1 MSGRKISKLRFY
13 WIAFMTG
20 VYTLYYS
27 LKVIVGSIILDNSR
41 MLVDKSMMLW
51 AKKLLG
57 LIQVRVKVTHAE
69 KMPAKG
75 ERPVVVMCN
84 HSSLYDIPISAV
96 ALDTSL
102 RMLAKKELFKIPI
115 FSTALKR
122 GEFVSIDRHN
132 REQSMKDLRN
142 AKEKMLDGII
152 LWVAPEGTRSE
163 DGRVAKFKR
172 GAFHVA
178 LDTGA
183 LIVPIA
189 IKDIH
194 KVQGGKDL
202 TLYIDQEIEVEICD
216 AIDASQFDVDSR
228 RELVNA
234 VRNRMLTALDQ
245 QEENCNA

>member
-27 LKVIVGSIILDNSR
+27 MKVIIGSIIIKKSR
-41 MLVDKSMMLW
+41 ALVDRAMLAW
-51 AKKLLG
+51 ASKLLG
-57 LIQVRVKVTHAE
+57 LIQVRVKVTHAD

-75 ERPVVVMCN
+75 SGPVIVMCN

-96 ALDTSL
+96 ALNTSL

-115 FSTALKR
+115 FATALKR

-132 REQSMKDLRN
+132 RDQSMKDLQN

-152 LWVAPEGTRSE
+152 LWVAPEGTRSK
-163 DGRVAKFKR
+163 DGRIAKFKR

-183 LIVPIA
+183 VIVPIA

-202 TLYIDQEIEVEICD
+202 TLCIDQEIEVEICD
-216 AIDASQFDVDSR
+216 PIDASQYNLESR
-228 RELVNA
+228 RELVHA
-234 VRNRMLTALDQ
+234 VRTKMLTALNQ
-245 QEENCNA
+245 QEDNGHA

>member
-27 LKVIVGSIILDNSR
+27 MKVIVASFIRSR
-41 MLVDKSMMLW
+41 SRVHVDKAMYDW
-51 AKKLLG
+51 ATQLLG
-57 LIQVRVKVTHAE
+57 LIQVRVKVLQAD
-69 KMPAKG
+69 KMPLKSNQ
-75 ERPVVVMCN
+75 PIVVMCN
-84 HSSLYDIPISAV
+84 HSSLYDIPVSAV
-96 ALDTSL
+96 ALNTSL

-115 FSTALKR
+115 FAAALRR
-122 GEFVSIDRHN
+122 GEFVSVDRHN
-132 REQSMKDLRN
+132 REQSLKDLKY

-152 LWVAPEGTRSE
+152 LWVAPEGTRSL
-163 DGRVAKFKR
+163 DGKLAKFKR

-183 LIVPIA
+183 IIVPIA

-202 TLYIDQEIEVEICD
+202 TLCIDQEIEVEICD
-216 AIDASQFDVDSR
+216 PIDAKEFNVESR
-228 RELVNA
+228 RELVQA
-234 VRNRMLTALDQ
+234 VRDKMLTALNQHED
-245 QEENCNA
+245 NSHA